1 MLAAAGKTHSTVQS
15 PYRSFFVTLK
25 STIAVETAPG
35 ELIDKITILEIK
47 VERIQDADKVRNV
60 QIELQTLAA
69 ARDQAI
75 EATPELGKLTDQLK
89 VANLQL
95 WDIED
100 DIRDCEREKDF
111 GDKFIQLARS
121 VYRSNDKRAALKREI
136 NELLGSHLVE
146 EKSYSDYE

>member
-1 MLAAAGKTHSTVQS
+1 M
-15 PYRSFFVTLK
+15 TLK
-25 STIAVETAPG
+25 STITVETAPG

-47 VERIQDADKVRNV
+47 AERISDVDKVRNV

-75 EATPELGKLTDQLK
+75 AATPELQHLTDQLK
-89 VANLQL
+89 TANEQL

-121 VYRSNDKRAALKREI
+121 VYRSNDRRAALKREI
-136 NELLGSHLVE
+136 NELLGSHLIE

>member
-1 MLAAAGKTHSTVQS
+1 
-15 PYRSFFVTLK
+15 VTLR
-25 STIAVETAPG
+25 STIPVETAPG

-47 VERIQDADKVRNV
+47 AERIQDAEKVRNV
-60 QIELQTLAA
+60 QVELQTLAN

-75 EATPELGKLTDQLK
+75 SATAELEELTVQLK
-89 VANLQL
+89 SANQQL

-121 VYRSNDKRAALKREI
+121 VYRSNDRRAALKREI
-136 NELLGSHLVE
+136 NELLGSHLIE

>member
-1 MLAAAGKTHSTVQS
+1 M
-15 PYRSFFVTLK
+15 TLR
-25 STIAVETAPG
+25 STIPVETAPG

-47 VERIQDADKVRNV
+47 AERIQDAEKVRNV
-60 QIELQTLAA
+60 QVELQTLAN

-75 EATPELGKLTDQLK
+75 SATAELEELTVQLK
-89 VANLQL
+89 SANQQL

-121 VYRSNDKRAALKREI
+121 VYRSNDRRAALKREI
-136 NELLGSHLVE
+136 NELLGSHLIE

>member
-1 MLAAAGKTHSTVQS
+1 MTS
-15 PYRSFFVTLK
+15 R
-25 STIAVETAPG
+25 STIPVETAPG

-47 VERIQDADKVRNV
+47 TERIEDAEKVRNV
-60 QIELQTLAA
+60 RVELQTLAN

-75 EATPELGKLTDQLK
+75 SVTPELVKLTEQLK
-89 VANLQL
+89 TANQQL

-121 VYRSNDKRAALKREI
+121 VYRSNDRRAALKREI
-136 NELLGSHLVE
+136 NELLGSHLIE

>member
-1 MLAAAGKTHSTVQS
+1 MTS
-15 PYRSFFVTLK
+15 R
-25 STIAVETAPG
+25 STIPVETAPG

-47 VERIQDADKVRNV
+47 TERIEDAEKVRNV
-60 QIELQTLAA
+60 RVELQTLAN

-75 EATPELGKLTDQLK
+75 SVTPELVKLTEQLK
-89 VANLQL
+89 TANQQL

-121 VYRSNDKRAALKREI
+121 VYRSNDRRATLKREI
-136 NELLGSHLVE
+136 NELLGSHLIE

>member
-1 MLAAAGKTHSTVQS
+1 MTS
-15 PYRSFFVTLK
+15 R
-25 STIAVETAPG
+25 STIPVETAPG

-47 VERIQDADKVRNV
+47 TERIRDAEKVRNV
-60 QIELQTLAA
+60 QVELQTLAA

-75 EATPELGKLTDQLK
+75 SATPELVKLTEQLK
-89 VANLQL
+89 TANQQL

-121 VYRSNDKRAALKREI
+121 VYRSNDRRAALKREI
-136 NELLGSHLVE
+136 NELLGSHLIE
-146 EKSYSDYE
+146 EKSYSDYD